1 MDNQK
6 QPERRPG
13 GIKNSSTKIVITS
26 LIAGMLGGGVVI
38 GGNNVYQAWQNN
50 QDNQDNQALNSSS
63 KNAGGV
69 KVQKTTAEENSATN
83 AFNKIS
89 GAVVSVINLQRQ
101 STKGNSLD
109 AIFGP
114 DQGSKK
120 GGTLQTASEGS
131 GVVFKEADG
140 VAYIVTNNHVVQ
152 GSNALQ
158 VILSDGTKL
167 DAKIVGT
174 DPTTDLAVI
183 KVSAAQVKT
192 IAKFGNSDDI
202 NVGQTALAIGSP
214 LGTQYATSLTE
225 GIVSAKK
232 RAVAVINEQGQQL
245 GTANVIQTDA
255 AINPGNS
262 GGPLINLAGQVIGIN
277 SMKLASDANGT
288 SIEGIGFSIPSN
300 EVVNIINQLIAHGSI
315 ERPALGVTLTDLTNI
330 DPNDQKNI
338 LKLPSSVQ
346 NGVVIINTLSES
358 PAKTAGIKKYDV
370 IVNIDGKDVKTQSD
384 LRDILFSHKVGDT
397 VEFKFYRGSKLMT
410 ANVKLTLNTTTLAK
424 ESK

>member
-1 MDNQK
+1 MDNQNK
-6 QPERRPG
+6 GRTR

-26 LIAGMLGGGVVI
+26 LVAGMLGGGLII
-38 GGNNVYQAWQNN
+38 GGNNAYQAWQNN
-50 QDNQDNQALNSSS
+50 QDNQVLNSSS

-69 KVQKTTAEENSATN
+69 KVQKTSAEENNATN
-83 AFNKIS
+83 AFNKVS

-101 STKGNSLD
+101 NTKGNSLD
-109 AIFGP
+109 AIFGA

-120 GGTLQTASEGS
+120 GGSLQTASEGS
-131 GVVFKEADG
+131 GVVFKESDG

-158 VILSDGTKL
+158 VILSNGTKL

-183 KVSAAQVKT
+183 KVSAAQIKT
-192 IAKFGNSDDI
+192 IAKFGNSDNI

-232 RAVAVINEQGQQL
+232 RTVAVINEQGQQL

-300 EVVNIINQLIAHGSI
+300 EVVNIINQLIAKGSI
-315 ERPALGVTLTDLTNI
+315 ERPALGVTLIDLANI
-330 DPNDQKNI
+330 DVNDQKNI
-338 LKLPSSVQ
+338 LKLPTSVQ
-346 NGVVIINTLSES
+346 NGVVIINTLNQS

-370 IVNIDGKDVKTQSD
+370 IVNIDGKDIKSQAD
-384 LRDILFSHKVGDT
+384 LRDVLFSHKIGDT

-410 ANVKLTLNTTTLAK
+410 TNVKLTLDTTTLAK

>member
-1 MDNQK
+1 MDNQNK
-6 QPERRPG
+6 TRTR

-26 LIAGMLGGGVVI
+26 LVAGMLGGVVVI
-38 GGNNVYQAWQNN
+38 GGNNVYQAWQA
-50 QDNQDNQALNSSS
+50 NQDNQALNSSS
-63 KNAGGV
+63 KNVGGV
-69 KVQKTTAEENSATN
+69 KVQKTTAEKNNATSA
-83 AFNKIS
+83 FDKVS

-101 STKGNSLD
+101 NTKGNSLD
-109 AIFGP
+109 AIFGNN
-114 DQGSKK
+114 DSASKK
-120 GGTLQTASEGS
+120 TGNLETASEGS
-131 GVVFKEADG
+131 GVVFKEANG
-140 VAYIVTNNHVVQ
+140 VAYVVTNNHVVQ

-158 VILSDGTKL
+158 VILSNGTKL

-183 KVSAAQVKT
+183 KISAAQVKT
-192 IAKFGNSDDI
+192 IANFANSDDI

-300 EVVNIINQLIAHGSI
+300 EVVNIINQLIAKGSI
-315 ERPALGVTLTDLTNI
+315 ERPALGVTLTDLANI
-330 DPNDQKNI
+330 DANDQKNV
-338 LKLPSSVQ
+338 LKLPASIQ
-346 NGVVIINTLSES
+346 NGVVIINTLSDS
-358 PAKTAGIKKYDV
+358 PAKVAGIKKYDV
-370 IVNIDGKDVKTQSD
+370 IVGIDGKTIKSQSD
-384 LRDILFSHKVGDT
+384 LRDVLFSHKIGDT
-397 VEFKFYRGSKLMT
+397 VEFTFYRGSKQMT
-410 ANVKLTLNTTTLAK
+410 ANVKLTLNTTSLAK

>member
-1 MDNQK
+1 MQDKN
-6 QPERRPG
+6 ERRTRG
-13 GIKNSSTKIVITS
+13 VKTGSAKIIITS
-26 LIAGMLGGGVVI
+26 LIAGMIGGGVVI
-38 GGNNVYQAWQNN
+38 GGNTAYQAWQSNA
-50 QDNQDNQALNSSS
+50 DNQALNANKKDTS
-63 KNAGGV
+63 AGV
-69 KVQKTTAEENSATN
+69 KVQKTTAESNDATSA
-83 AFNKIS
+83 FSKVS
-89 GAVVSVINLQRQ
+89 GAVVSVINLQHE
-101 STKGNSLD
+101 SSKSAGLD
-109 AIFGP
+109 ALFGS
-114 DQGSKK
+114 DSSKK
-120 GGTLQTASEGS
+120 GGALEAASEGS
-131 GVVFKEADG
+131 GVVFKESDG

-167 DAKIVGT
+167 EAKMVGT

-183 KVSAAQVKT
+183 KVSAAQIKT

-232 RAVAVINEQGQQL
+232 RSVAVINEAGQQL

-277 SMKLASDANGT
+277 SMKLATDANGT

-300 EVVNIINQLIAHGSI
+300 EVVNIINQLIANGTI
-315 ERPALGVTLTDLTNI
+315 ERPALGVTLLDLANVDTS
-330 DPNDQKNI
+330 DQKNV
-338 LKLPSSVQ
+338 LKLPSSVKD
-346 NGVVIINTLSES
+346 GVVIMQTLAES

-370 IVNIDGKDVKTQSD
+370 VVGIDNQAVPNQAA
-384 LRDILFSHKVGDT
+384 LRDILYSHKVGDT
-397 VEFKFYRGSKLMT
+397 VKFKFYRGSKEMT
-410 ANVKLTLNTTTLAK
+410 AKVKLTLNTSALAK
-424 ESK
+424 ESASK

>member
-6 QPERRPG
+6 QKEHRTG

-26 LIAGMLGGGVVI
+26 LIAGMLGGGAVI
-38 GGNNVYQAWQNN
+38 GGNNIYQAWQN
-50 QDNQDNQALNSSS
+50 NQDNQALNSSS

-69 KVQKTTAEENSATN
+69 KVQKTAAEENSATN
-83 AFNKIS
+83 AFNKVS

-101 STKGNSLD
+101 STKGSSLD
-109 AIFGP
+109 AIFGA
-114 DQGSKK
+114 DQGGKK
-120 GGTLQTASEGS
+120 GGSLETASEGS
-131 GVVFKEADG
+131 GIVFKEANG

-167 DAKIVGT
+167 DAKMVGT

-315 ERPALGVTLTDLTNI
+315 ERPALGVTLTDLANI
-330 DPNDQKNI
+330 DPSDQKNV

-410 ANVKLTLNTTTLAK
+410 VNVKLTLNTATLAK

>member
-1 MDNQK
+1 M
-6 QPERRPG
+6 
-13 GIKNSSTKIVITS
+13 KNSSTKIVITS
-26 LIAGMLGGGVVI
+26 LVAGMLGGGVVI
-38 GGNNVYQAWQNN
+38 GGNNVYQAWQA
-50 QDNQDNQALNSSS
+50 NQDNQALNSSS
-63 KNAGGV
+63 KNVGGV
-69 KVQKTTAEENSATN
+69 KVQKTTAEKNNATSA
-83 AFNKIS
+83 FDKVS

-101 STKGNSLD
+101 NTKGNSLD
-109 AIFGP
+109 AIFGNN
-114 DQGSKK
+114 DSASKK
-120 GGTLQTASEGS
+120 TGNLETASEGS
-131 GVVFKEADG
+131 GVVFKEANG
-140 VAYIVTNNHVVQ
+140 VAYVVTNNHVVQ

-158 VILSDGTKL
+158 VILSNGTKL

-183 KVSAAQVKT
+183 KISAAQVKT
-192 IAKFGNSDDI
+192 IANFANSDDI

-300 EVVNIINQLIAHGSI
+300 EVVNIINQLIAKGSI
-315 ERPALGVTLTDLTNI
+315 ERPALGVTLTDLANI
-330 DPNDQKNI
+330 DANDQKNV
-338 LKLPSSVQ
+338 LKLPASIQ
-346 NGVVIINTLSES
+346 NGVVIINTLSDS
-358 PAKTAGIKKYDV
+358 PAKVAGIKKYDV
-370 IVNIDGKDVKTQSD
+370 IVGIDGKTIKSQSD
-384 LRDILFSHKVGDT
+384 LRDVLFSHKIGDT
-397 VEFKFYRGSKLMT
+397 VEFTFYRGSKQMT
-410 ANVKLTLNTTTLAK
+410 ANVKLTLNTTSLAK